1 MSASHLLVF
10 KGPATDPQLHK
21 GSDAQLDQKILNSL
35 NFRTLPLMSSVLNQ
49 TPPPP
54 LYSGDVFMND
64 PKTKLTI
71 TEFLLIAKTD
81 LRAVVDLSTNSGVLV
96 QSQFGANAKA
106 KK

>member
-1 MSASHLLVF
+1 MSVV
-10 KGPATDPQLHK
+10 
-21 GSDAQLDQKILNSL
+21 

-81 LRAVVDLSTNSGVLV
+81 LRAVVDLGTNSGVFV

-106 KK
+106 KIF